1 VTDKSTQYARK
12 AEGWSDREYA
22 DPGPY
27 LEHRADLVASLGVP
41 LRAGDTVLDLA
52 CGDGA
57 LGELLLE
64 RGYHYRGVDVEP
76 AMAAAAR
83 RRLGDRALV
92 EVGDLNTFEPSEV
105 VAATT
110 LFRALYYATDR
121 RVFFRRA
128 RAFTSGKLLFD
139 LNPRQFSPE
148 AVVADLREAGFEQVV
163 LRPFFI
169 PQTVKLP
176 RLLVGALRQ
185 LEGSGPL
192 ARLLLR
198 RRFSYLVAA
207 S

>member
-1 VTDKSTQYARK
+1 MSDKSTQYARK

-27 LEHRADLVASLGVP
+27 LEHRAALVASLGVA
-41 LRAGDTVLDLA
+41 LRDGDVVLDLA

-57 LGELLLE
+57 LGELLAG
-64 RGYHYRGVDVEP
+64 RGLRYLGVDVEP
-76 AMAAAAR
+76 EMAAAAR
-83 RRLGDRALV
+83 RRLGERALV

-121 RVFFRRA
+121 RAFFARA
-128 RAFTSGKLLFD
+128 RGFTSGKLVFD
-139 LNPRQFSPE
+139 LNPRQFPLE
-148 AVVADLREAGFEQVV
+148 AVVADLRAAGFEQVV
-163 LRPFFI
+163 TRPFFI

-176 RLLVGALRQ
+176 RPLVGALRQ
-185 LEGSGPL
+185 LERTGPL

-207 S
+207 F